1 MAKASAKTRYVCSAC
16 GVSSPQWAGQ
26 CGECGEWNT
35 LEEQVQAP
43 LSASGRGSASGGL
56 QYAGDSGV
64 KRLSE
69 VPRDTEIRFA
79 TEIGEFDRV
88 LGGGLVTGG
97 VVLLGG
103 EPGIGK
109 STLLLEAVAKL
120 ASRHGALYVTGEE
133 SLRQVG
139 MRAERLGVDD
149 DGLKLLAETR
159 VEAIIELA
167 SREKPEVLVIDSIQ
181 TIHSDMLGSAPGG
194 VAQVRESAAQ
204 LVQFAKRTGTVLFLV
219 GHVTK
224 EGQLAGPRVLEHM
237 VDTVLYFESD
247 SGSRYRLLRA
257 VKNRF
262 GAANELGVFAM
273 LDSGLKE
280 VKNPSAIFLSRHEK
294 PVPGSAILVTREG
307 TRPLLLELQALVA
320 ESPLANPRRLA
331 VGLDGHRL
339 GMLLAVLQR
348 HAGVSTHGEDVF
360 VNVVG
365 GVRVGETA
373 SDLPALL
380 AVMSSL
386 RDQPIPQDWV
396 IFGEVGLAGEIRPV
410 PNGPD
415 RLAEAAR
422 HGFKRALVPIKNAP
436 AVADRPKG
444 MDVMGV
450 DRLDAALAVIKAGG
464 A

>member
-1 MAKASAKTRYVCSAC
+1 MAKRSAKTLFVCSAC
-16 GVSSPQWAGQ
+16 GASSPQWAGQ
-26 CGECGEWNT
+26 CADCGEWNT

-43 LSASGRGSASGGL
+43 AVTSGRGSARGGR

-69 VPRDTEIRFA
+69 VPRDAETRFP
-79 TEIGEFDRV
+79 TGIGEFDRV
-88 LGGGLVTGG
+88 LGGGLVAGG

-103 EPGIGK
+103 DPGIGK
-109 STLLLEAVAKL
+109 STLLLEAVARV
-120 ASRHGALYVTGEE
+120 AGQHGALYVTGEE

-139 MRAERLGVDD
+139 MRAERLGVED

-167 SREKPEVLVIDSIQ
+167 ARERPEVLVVDSIQ
-181 TIHSDMLGSAPGG
+181 TIHSDSLGSAPGG

-204 LVQFAKRTGTVLFLV
+204 LVQFAKRSGTVLFLV

-273 LDSGLKE
+273 LDTGLKE
-280 VKNPSAIFLSRHEK
+280 VRNPSAIFLSRHEQ

-320 ESPLANPRRLA
+320 ESPLSNPRRLA
-331 VGLDGHRL
+331 VGLDGNRL

-348 HAGVSTHGEDVF
+348 HAGVSTYGEDVF

-365 GVRVGETA
+365 GVRVAETA
-373 SDLPALL
+373 SDLPTLL
-380 AVMSSL
+380 AVVSSL
-386 RDQPIPQDWV
+386 RDRPIPQDWV

-410 PNGPD
+410 PNGAD

-422 HGFKRALVPIKNAP
+422 HGFRRALVPMKNCPASGQAP
-436 AVADRPKG
+436 HGLAVT
-444 MDVMGV
+444 GV
-450 DRLDAALAVIKAGG
+450 ERLDAALEMVREADG
-464 A
+464 

>member
-1 MAKASAKTRYVCSAC
+1 MSYFVSSRPGFSEFIVEVATVAKSSVKTLYVCSAC
-16 GVSSPQWAGQ
+16 GASAAQWAGQ
-26 CGECGEWNT
+26 CADCGEWNT
-35 LEEQVQAP
+35 LEEQIQAAP
-43 LSASGRGSASGGL
+43 PTNARGVMRGDGQSASG
-56 QYAGDSGV
+56 SGV
-64 KRLSE
+64 KRLDE
-69 VPRDTEIRFA
+69 VPRDAELRFS
-79 TEIGEFDRV
+79 TGIGEFDRV
-88 LGGGLVTGG
+88 LGGGLVAAG

-109 STLLLEAVAKL
+109 STLLLEAVARV
-120 ASRHGALYVTGEE
+120 ANQRGALYVTGEE

-139 MRAERLGVDD
+139 MRAERLGVSGE
-149 DGLKLLAETR
+149 GLKLLAETR
-159 VEAIIELA
+159 VETIIELA
-167 SREKPEVLVIDSIQ
+167 RREKPDVLVVDSIQ
-181 TIHSDMLGSAPGG
+181 TIHSDALGSAPGG

-294 PVPGSAILVTREG
+294 PVAGSAILVTREG

-320 ESPLANPRRLA
+320 ESPLSNPRRLA
-331 VGLDGHRL
+331 VGLDGNRL
-339 GMLLAVLQR
+339 GMLLA
-348 HAGVSTHGEDVF
+348 
-360 VNVVG
+360 G
-365 GVRVGETA
+365 GVRVAETA

-380 AVMSSL
+380 AVVSSL

-396 IFGEVGLAGEIRPV
+396 IFGEVGLAGEIRPI
-410 PNGPD
+410 PNGID
-415 RLAEAAR
+415 RLTEAAR
-422 HGFKRALVPIKNAP
+422 HGFKRALVPSKNRPAAGEAP
-436 AVADRPKG
+436 QG
-444 MDVMGV
+444 MQVTGV
-450 DRLDAALAVIKAGG
+450 DRLDTALDIIREG
-464 A
+464 

>member
-1 MAKASAKTRYVCSAC
+1 VAKSSVKTLYVCSAC
-16 GVSSPQWAGQ
+16 GASAAQWAGQ
-26 CGECGEWNT
+26 CADCGEWNT
-35 LEEQVQAP
+35 LEEQIQAAP
-43 LSASGRGSASGGL
+43 PTNARGVMRGDGQSASG
-56 QYAGDSGV
+56 SGV
-64 KRLSE
+64 KRLDE
-69 VPRDTEIRFA
+69 VPRDAELRFS
-79 TEIGEFDRV
+79 TGIGEFDRV
-88 LGGGLVTGG
+88 LGGGLVAAG

-109 STLLLEAVAKL
+109 STLLLEAVARV
-120 ASRHGALYVTGEE
+120 ANQRGALYVTGEE

-139 MRAERLGVDD
+139 MRAERLGVSGE
-149 DGLKLLAETR
+149 GLKLLAETR
-159 VEAIIELA
+159 VETIIELA
-167 SREKPEVLVIDSIQ
+167 RREKPDVLVVDSIQ
-181 TIHSDMLGSAPGG
+181 TIHSDALGSAPGG

-280 VKNPSAIFLSRHEK
+280 VKNPSAIFLSRHEN
-294 PVPGSAILVTREG
+294 PVAGSAILVTREG

-320 ESPLANPRRLA
+320 ESPLSNPRRLA
-331 VGLDGHRL
+331 VGLDGNRL

-348 HAGVSTHGEDVF
+348 HAGVSTYGEDVF
-360 VNVVG
+360 LNVVG
-365 GVRVGETA
+365 GVRVAETA

-380 AVMSSL
+380 AVVSSL

-396 IFGEVGLAGEIRPV
+396 IFGEVGLAGEIRPI
-410 PNGPD
+410 PNGID
-415 RLAEAAR
+415 RLTEAAR
-422 HGFKRALVPIKNAP
+422 HGFKRALVPSKNRPAAGEAP
-436 AVADRPKG
+436 QG
-444 MDVMGV
+444 MQVTGV
-450 DRLDAALAVIKAGG
+450 DRLDTALDIIREG
-464 A
+464 